1 MYKEVPLL
9 KFMILTRIVRLLWS
23 GYDVQNSMAKYFLEG
38 GKTLEKW
45 SSIEDSL
52 KLQIDKC
59 LILPNKL
66 MTVLSSLVNP
76 VGGRI
81 KNIIHHL
88 YDNDY
93 LPSPFMSILSWT
105 LLGTIDAKKTAEAV
119 IKDDNLPIT
128 KRYEIACTYCLKDEI
143 LMLWNELPETD
154 KEDYLNARGPIHE
167 LSYFPIYWTYCMRA
181 ELNRLDR
188 KIREEYTTPAN
199 CHCIGIFCAST
210 TANQPAVEYLMG
222 QLSVEEKEEYFK
234 CFFRSVESREL
245 NIYLCDIIFFLLSQM
260 NENQRASIFEKYAF
274 HILNNFLEFP
284 YGGMFWEIKSVVQK
298 YLTAEQVKD
307 LEKLYEQTSN
317 YFIFRKSDGNLSKLM

>member
-1 MYKEVPLL
+1 MYKEVPMI

-23 GYDVQNSMAKYFLEG
+23 GYDVQKSMAEYFLEG
-38 GKTLEKW
+38 DKTLEKW
-45 SSIEDSL
+45 SSIEESL
-52 KLQIDKC
+52 KLKIVKC
-59 LILPNKL
+59 LILPNELKI
-66 MTVLSSLVNP
+66 VLSSLVNP
-76 VGGRI
+76 IGG
-81 KNIIHHL
+81 H
-88 YDNDY
+88 
-93 LPSPFMSILSWT
+93 
-105 LLGTIDAKKTAEAV
+105 AKKTAEAV
-119 IKDDNLPIT
+119 IKDNLPIT
-128 KRYEIACTYCLKDEI
+128 KRYEIACTYCLKDEV

-154 KEDYLNARGPIHE
+154 KDDYLNAREPIDE
-167 LSYFPIYWTYCMRA
+167 LSYLPIYWTYYMRG

-234 CFFRSVESREL
+234 CFFRFVESREL
-245 NIYLCDIIFFLLSQM
+245 NIYSCDIIFFLLSQM

-284 YGGMFWEIKSVVQK
+284 YGGMFWEIESAVQK

-307 LEKLYEQTSN
+307 LEKLYEQTSK
-317 YFIFRKSDGNLSKLM
+317 YFIFRKFDGNLSKLM